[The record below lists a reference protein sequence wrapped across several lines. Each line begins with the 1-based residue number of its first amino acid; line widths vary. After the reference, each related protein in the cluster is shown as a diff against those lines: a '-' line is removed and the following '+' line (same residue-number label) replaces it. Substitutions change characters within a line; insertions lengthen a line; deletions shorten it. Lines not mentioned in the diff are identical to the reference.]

1 MMRNRAQTSGPW
13 PRSSVAFGGR
23 GARVMTSIRGHGLLG
38 VGVGL
43 AMLLVA
49 MFVLYPIVQTVTY
62 ALDGQAR
69 TVWEGLLRSAETA
82 RVIRNT
88 LVIGVAT
95 GTLGTLLGLV
105 MALVQARTEFRF
117 KRTLHLIAL
126 IPIVSPPFAVAMSI
140 ITLFGRSGLISKRL
154 FGIRYD
160 IFGADGLILALVIT
174 FMPAAYLSL
183 MGMLQS
189 FDSSLEEAAADLGAS
204 TWTRFRTVM
213 FPLLGPGIANSFLL
227 LFVSAVA
234 DLGNPIILDGSYTVL
249 SSRLWLAIIGESDLA
264 EGAVLS
270 LLLLVPSLIVFVLQY
285 AWLRRRSFV
294 TVTGRPV
301 SRLHPVTQRNITWPL
316 YGVAL
321 STALM
326 IVLIYGYI
334 VVGAF
339 TKVWNINFTPS
350 LEHFVFVFR
359 GPGREAIADSL
370 VLALAAMPL
379 AGLAGLLLAFAVTM
393 RRFPGRRVV
402 DFASVVGVAIPGTV
416 VGIGLILAFNQPS
429 LGGLVPRLT
438 RTAAIIVFA
447 LTVRSLPGVVRVTAG
462 ALNQLGSNLEEASL
476 SLGAT
481 RSRALWT
488 VVLPLI
494 RPAVFGGLVWSFA
507 RSMTSLSAIIFLVTP
522 QWRMITNEILNEA
535 QAGRYGNAAA
545 FSVVLVVVMVAAMKL
560 LTMLTGFRPT
570 NQLGTE

>member
-1 MMRNRAQTSGPW
+1 
-13 PRSSVAFGGR
+13 
-23 GARVMTSIRGHGLLG
+23 MTSIRGHGVLG

-49 MFVLYPIVQTVTY
+49 TFVLYPIVQTMTY

-105 MALVQARTEFRF
+105 MALIQTRTEFRF
-117 KRTLHLIAL
+117 KRALHLIAL

-140 ITLFGRSGLISKRL
+140 ITLFGRSGLISRRL
-154 FGIRYD
+154 FGVRYD

-183 MGMLQS
+183 VGMLQS

-204 TWTRFRTVM
+204 TWTRFRTVV

-227 LFVSAVA
+227 LFVSAIA
-234 DLGNPIILDGSYTVL
+234 DLGNPIILDGGYTVL

-301 SRLHPVTQRNITWPL
+301 SRLHPITQRNITWPL

-321 STALM
+321 PTALM

-350 LEHFVFVFR
+350 LEHFAYVFR
-359 GPGREAIADSL
+359 GPGREAIGDSF

-393 RRFPGRRVV
+393 RKFPGRRVV

-476 SLGAT
+476 TLGAT
-481 RSRALWT
+481 RGRALRT

-560 LTMLTGFRPT
+560 LAMLTGFRPT

>member
-1 MMRNRAQTSGPW
+1 
-13 PRSSVAFGGR
+13 
-23 GARVMTSIRGHGLLG
+23 MTSIRGHGLLG